1 MLGVFNQKSFIL
13 VSFLNGKIFLI
24 EILIAEISMYLF

>member
-1 MLGVFNQKSFIL
+1 MLGVFNQKSFIP

-24 EILIAEISMYLF
+24 EIPIAGISMYLF